1 MLGNHTNLIDLE
13 REKEQVAL
21 FNDTKAEYPQDKS
34 IHQLFEEQAEAVP
47 HRVAIVYENERLTYQ
62 ELNRKAN
69 QLARALIE
77 KGITTDSIVGV
88 MMEKS
93 IENVIAIL
101 AILKAGGAYVPID
114 IEYPRDRIQY
124 ILQDSQ
130 TKIVITQKN
139 VSNLVYDVGYRG
151 PVVVLEEEQLDS
163 RSDSNLHLPSKPT
176 DMAYVIY
183 TSGTTGKPKG
193 TMLEHKG
200 IANLQ
205 SFFQNTFGVTPADRI
220 GQFASMSFDASV
232 WEMFMALLTGA
243 SLYILSKQTIH
254 DFISFENYLNKNELT
269 IITLPPTYL
278 THLNPDHFT
287 TLRIMIT
294 AGSAANFPLVNR
306 WKNKVRY
313 VNAYGPTETSICATI
328 WEAPSNVLL
337 NQTIPIGKP
346 IQNTYAYI
354 VNEELHLQPIGSEGE
369 LCIGGVGLARGYWN
383 RPDLTAEKFVDNPFV
398 PGEKMYRTG
407 DLAKWLPNGEIEFLG
422 RIDHQVKIRGH
433 RIELGEIESVLL
445 KHEQIKEAVVIARED
460 QHDQPYLCAYYI
472 SQLEVTPAQIREFA
486 AQKLPAYM
494 LPSYFVKLDK
504 MPLTPNDKI
513 DRKAL
518 PEPDVT
524 AETNPAYEPPRNQTE
539 SILATVWQEVL
550 GIEKIGIRD
559 NFYSLGGDSIQAI
572 QVAARLHAYQLKLD
586 TKDLLNYPTI
596 SQVALYVKS
605 TTRRSEQGIIE
616 GPVTLTPIQQWF
628 FEKNF
633 TNMFHWNQSY
643 VLYREQGFEPEA
655 IRKALDKILS
665 HHDALRMVY
674 RNENG
679 RIVQQNRGLGSELY
693 DFLQYDL
700 TSHSDV
706 QQAIEEETKRL
717 HSSMNLEEGQL
728 VKAALFHTLQG
739 DHLFLAIHHLVVDGI
754 SWRILFEDLATAYSQ
769 VLAGKEIVLPEK
781 TDSFK
786 NWAVWLNE
794 YANSDELVREIPYW
808 ENLESEARHASL
820 PKDYETNGCK
830 QKSIRN
836 IQVGLL
842 AEESEQL
849 LKQANSAY
857 QTEINDLLLAALGL
871 AVAEWSRLDQIVI
884 NLEGHGREDV
894 IEHANVTR
902 TIGWFTSQYPVL
914 LDLSQMNH
922 LPEHIKCTK
931 ENLRKIPNKGI
942 GYEILK
948 YMTEPEKRRSLSYSL
963 SPEVTF
969 NYLGQ
974 FDSGLNNELFTR
986 SPYSSGN
993 SLGADGKNNLSPDSE
1008 IYTALNITGRMEG
1021 GELLITFTYSEEQFR
1036 EESIHQLSESYRKH
1050 LRAIITHCL
1059 QKKEVERTPSDFSM
1073 KGLQME
1079 EMDDIFE
1086 LLANTLN

>member
-77 KGITTDSIVGV
+77 KGIKTDSIVGV

-354 VNEELHLQPIGSEGE
+354 VNEELQLQPIGSEGE

-679 RIVQQNRGLGSELY
+679 RIIQQNRGLGSKLY

-754 SWRILFEDLATAYSQ
+754 SWRILFDDLATAYSQ

-820 PKDYETNGCK
+820 PKDYETKGCK

-842 AEESEQL
+842 AEETEQL

-963 SPEVTF
+963 YPEVTF

-1036 EESIHQLSESYRKH
+1036 EESIHQLSENYRKH
-1050 LRAIITHCL
+1050 LRAIITHCS

>member
-1 MLGNHTNLIDLE
+1 MLANQANLIDLE
-13 REKEQVAL
+13 WEKEQVAL
-21 FNDTKAEYPQDKS
+21 LNDTKAEYPQDKS

-93 IENVIAIL
+93 IEYVTAIL

-130 TKIVITQKN
+130 TQIVITEKN
-139 VSNLVYDVGYRG
+139 VSQLVYDVGYRG
-151 PVVVLEEEQLDS
+151 SVVVLEEEKLDS
-163 RSDSNLHLPSKPT
+163 RPDSNLHLPSKPT
-176 DMAYVIY
+176 DLAYVIY

-205 SFFQNTFGVTPADRI
+205 SFFQHTFGVTPADRI

-243 SLYILSKQTIH
+243 SLYVLSKQTIH
-254 DFISFENYLNKNELT
+254 DFISFENYLIENELT

-278 THLNPDHFT
+278 THLNPDHIT

-328 WEAPSNVLL
+328 WEAPSNTLV

-346 IQNTYAYI
+346 IQNTCAYI
-354 VNEELHLQPIGSEGE
+354 VNDELQLQPIGSEGE

-383 RPDLTAEKFVDNPFV
+383 RPDLTADKFVENPFV

-445 KHEQIKEAVVIARED
+445 KHDQIKEAVVVARED
-460 QHDQPYLCAYYI
+460 QHDQPYLCAYFI
-472 SQLEVTPAQIREFA
+472 SQLEVTPTQIREYA

-494 LPSYFVKLDK
+494 LPSYFVKLNK
-504 MPLTPNDKI
+504 MPLTPNDKV

-518 PEPDVT
+518 PEPDFT
-524 AETNPAYEPPRNQTE
+524 AQTNSAYEAPRNQTE
-539 SILATVWQEVL
+539 SILATVWQEIL

-596 SQVALYVKS
+596 SQVALFVKS
-605 TTRRSEQGIIE
+605 TTRKSDQGIIE

-643 VLYREQGFEPEA
+643 VLYREEGIDPEA

-674 RNENG
+674 QRENG
-679 RIVQQNRGLGSELY
+679 RIVQQNRGLGNELY
-693 DFLQYDL
+693 HFQHYDL
-700 TSHSDV
+700 TSHSDI
-706 QQAIEEETKRL
+706 QQVIEEETRRL
-717 HSSMNLEEGQL
+717 HSSMNLQEGHL
-728 VKAALFHTLQG
+728 VKVALFHTLQG
-739 DHLFLAIHHLVVDGI
+739 DHLFLAIHHLVMDGI

-769 VLAGKEIVLPEK
+769 VLAGKNIVLPEK

-794 YANSDELVREIPYW
+794 YANSDELLRELPYW
-808 ENLESEARHASL
+808 ENLELGARNASL
-820 PKDYETNGCK
+820 PKDFETAGSK

-842 AEESEQL
+842 AEETEQL

-894 IEHANVTR
+894 IEQANVTR

-914 LDLSQMNH
+914 LDLSQIRH
-922 LPEHIKCTK
+922 LPEHIKCMK

-942 GYEILK
+942 GYEIIK
-948 YMTEPEKRRSLSYSL
+948 YMTEPEKRRSLSFSL
-963 SPEVTF
+963 QPEVTF

-974 FDSGLNNELFTR
+974 FDSGLNSEQFTR

-993 SLGADGKNNLSPDSE
+993 TLGADGKNNLSPDSE
-1008 IYTALNITGRMEG
+1008 IYTALNITGRIEG

-1036 EESIHQLSESYRKH
+1036 EESIHQLSENYRKH
-1050 LRAIITHCL
+1050 LRSIITHCS
-1059 QKKEVERTPSDFSM
+1059 QKKEVERTPSDFSL

>member
-77 KGITTDSIVGV
+77 KGIKTDSIVGV

-151 PVVVLEEEQLDS
+151 PVVVIEEEQLDS

-287 TLRIMIT
+287 SLRIMIT

-354 VNEELHLQPIGSEGE
+354 VNEELQLQPIGSEGE

-679 RIVQQNRGLGSELY
+679 RIIQQNRGLGSKLY

-820 PKDYETNGCK
+820 PKDYETKGCK

-836 IQVGLL
+836 IQIGLL
-842 AEESEQL
+842 AEETEQL

-871 AVAEWSRLDQIVI
+871 AVAEWSKLDQIVI

-963 SPEVTF
+963 YPEVTF

-1036 EESIHQLSESYRKH
+1036 EESIHQLSENYRKH
-1050 LRAIITHCL
+1050 LRAIITHCS

>member
-354 VNEELHLQPIGSEGE
+354 VNEELQLQPIGSEGE

-693 DFLQYDL
+693 QFLQYDL

-769 VLAGKEIVLPEK
+769 VLAGKEIILPEK

-820 PKDYETNGCK
+820 PKDYETKGCK

-922 LPEHIKCTK
+922 LPEHIKRTK

-1008 IYTALNITGRMEG
+1008 IYTALNITGRIEG

-1050 LRAIITHCL
+1050 LRAIITHCS

>member
-1 MLGNHTNLIDLE
+1 MLANQANLIDLE
-13 REKEQVAL
+13 WEKEQVAV
-21 FNDTKAEYPQDKS
+21 FNDTKAEYPRDKS
-34 IHQLFEEQAEAVP
+34 IHQLFEEQVEAVP

-77 KGITTDSIVGV
+77 KGITTNSIVGV

-93 IENVIAIL
+93 IENVTAIL

-114 IEYPRDRIQY
+114 IEYPQDRIQY

-139 VSNLVYDVGYRG
+139 VSQLVYDVGYRG

-176 DMAYVIY
+176 DLAYVIY

-205 SFFQNTFGVTPADRI
+205 SFFQNTFGISPADRI

-254 DFISFENYLNKNELT
+254 DFIRFENYLNDNELT

-278 THLNPDHFT
+278 THLTPDHIT

-294 AGSAANFPLVNR
+294 AGSAANFPLVNK

-346 IQNTYAYI
+346 IQNASAYI
-354 VNEELHLQPIGSEGE
+354 VNEELQLQPIGSEGE

-460 QHDQPYLCAYYI
+460 QHAQPYLCAYYI
-472 SQLEVTPAQIREFA
+472 SQLEVSPTQIREYA

-524 AETNPAYEPPRNQTE
+524 AETNLAYEPPRNQTE

-550 GIEKIGIRD
+550 GIEKIGIHD

-572 QVAARLHAYQLKLD
+572 QVAARLHAYQRKLD

-643 VLYREQGFEPEA
+643 VLYREQGFDPEA

-679 RIVQQNRGLGSELY
+679 RIVQQNRGLGGELY
-693 DFLQYDL
+693 QFLLYDL
-700 TSHSDV
+700 ISHSDV

-717 HSSMNLEEGQL
+717 HGNMNLQEGQL

-739 DHLFLAIHHLVVDGI
+739 DHLFLAIHHLVMDGI

-769 VLAGKEIVLPEK
+769 VLAGKDIVLPEK

-786 NWAVWLNE
+786 NWAGWLNE
-794 YANSDELVREIPYW
+794 YANSDELLREIPYW
-808 ENLESEARHASL
+808 ENLESGARNAVL
-820 PKDYETNGCK
+820 PKDYESVGSK

-842 AEESEQL
+842 AEETEQL

-914 LDLSQMNH
+914 LDLSQINH
-922 LPEHIKCTK
+922 LPDHIKCTK

-942 GYEILK
+942 GYETLK
-948 YMTEPEKRRSLSYSL
+948 YMTEPEKRRALSFSLQ
-963 SPEVTF
+963 PEVTF

-974 FDSGLNNELFTR
+974 FDSGLSSEMFTR
-986 SPYSSGN
+986 SPYSAGN

-1036 EESIHQLSESYRKH
+1036 EESIHQLSKGYQKH
-1050 LRAIITHCL
+1050 LRSIITHCS
-1059 QKKEVERTPSDFSM
+1059 QKKGVERTPSDFSL

-1086 LLANTLN
+1086 VLANTLN